1 MQQHC
6 RKGYEIIK
14 KLPFLAEAAEIVYC
28 HHEWYEGTGY
38 PRGLKGEQIPIG
50 ARIVAVANTLDAI
63 TSNLPYRPARPLEV
77 AKTEMEG
84 GASTQFDPDVVST
97 FLLMPESTWSD
108 LAKGIAA
115 QAKQG
120 NPA

>member
-1 MQQHC
+1 
-6 RKGYEIIK
+6 
-14 KLPFLAEAAEIVYC
+14 
-28 HHEWYEGTGY
+28 
-38 PRGLKGEQIPIG
+38 
-50 ARIVAVANTLDAI
+50 
-63 TSNLPYRPARPLEV
+63 
-77 AKTEMEG
+77 MEG